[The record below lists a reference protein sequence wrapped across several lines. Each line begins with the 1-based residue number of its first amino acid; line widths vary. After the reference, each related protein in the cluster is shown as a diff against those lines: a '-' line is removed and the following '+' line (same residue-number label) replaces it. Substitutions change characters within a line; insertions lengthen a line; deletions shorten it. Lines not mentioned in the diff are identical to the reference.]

1 MGEAK
6 VETVRIT
13 DQFRSRNG
21 FVYDFRFEGTRLTLS
36 IAPRENEDDAGD
48 CKVEARSRHT
58 PEGFIVAKWGPTRV
72 DALREVGRSWLSEA
86 AQRGL
91 PSFDWEA
98 VEKALVEVRAI

>member
-1 MGEAK
+1 MAEAK

-21 FVYDFRFEGTRLTLS
+21 FVYDFRFEGARLTLS

-48 CKVEARSRHT
+48 WKVEARSRHT
-58 PEGFIVAKWGPTRV
+58 PEALVIANWGPTRV
-72 DALREVGRSWLSEA
+72 DALREVGRSWLSQA
-86 AQRGL
+86 AAHGL

-98 VEKALVEVRAI
+98 VEKALLDVRAL